1 MRLRPTTV
9 VLCTVLASTTAL
21 STTEWLVGESPLWES
36 ITSDPFCD
44 MLADGSLP
52 NATLT
57 RYLVQDHKFLD
68 AFVVLLASMI
78 AHAPTL
84 EDRIPGAQFLG
95 LITGKENT
103 YFERSFDALGLR
115 AAERRAPA
123 VAATTNFQSLMT
135 RAADSRQLHAM
146 LAVLVVAEWSY
157 LDWGERVQPK
167 DGLSF
172 LHLEWIDLHR
182 GDYFAGVVAYL
193 RGMLDALDLD
203 DAERA
208 ETKTYFDAAVQCE
221 RDFWL
226 MARAETS
233 GEL

>member
-1 MRLRPTTV
+1 MGTSGGGCHSNAQKDRATEGTLRLDRSTV
-9 VLCTVLASTTAL
+9 C
-21 STTEWLVGESPLWES
+21 
-36 ITSDPFCD
+36 
-44 MLADGSLP
+44 
-52 NATLT
+52 
-57 RYLVQDHKFLD
+57 
-68 AFVVLLASMI
+68 
-78 AHAPTL
+78 
-84 EDRIPGAQFLG
+84 
-95 LITGKENT
+95 
-103 YFERSFDALGLR
+103 
-115 AAERRAPA
+115 
-123 VAATTNFQSLMT
+123 AATAKPLKGARRLKN
-135 RAADSRQLHAM
+135 
-146 LAVLVVAEWSY
+146 VLVVAEWSY
-157 LDWGERVQPK
+157 LAWGERVQPK